1 MPVKKKRKTA
11 VRKTT
16 KRKTTAKKATKRK
29 TVKRKT
35 TARKATPSRKA
46 AKATAIRSAL
56 NKSQLM
62 TELAD
67 TAEIS
72 KKQVALVFEELST
85 IMHRHLKKG
94 GAGEFTIPGLLKC
107 VVKRKPAT
115 KSRKGINPF
124 TGEMITFK
132 AKPARNVVKVR
143 ALKKL
148 KEMVK

>member
-115 KSRKGINPF
+115 KSRKG
-124 TGEMITFK
+124 
-132 AKPARNVVKVR
+132 RRSR
-143 ALKKL
+143 A
-148 KEMVK
+148 